1 MYPDVAASATI
12 AVLTIIYNI
21 LATATTPCQPGMP
34 FSQLT
39 AACTSSTS
47 MFTRLTLICSL
58 QNYCGFAA
66 LGEQAYDVRAARV
79 LPFGQALVLSEY
91 LINLPQEVNLFWTKG
106 WSGVTILFLMN

>member
-1 MYPDVAASATI
+1 
-12 AVLTIIYNI
+12 
-21 LATATTPCQPGMP
+21 
-34 FSQLT
+34 
-39 AACTSSTS
+39 

-58 QNYCGFAA
+58 QNVCEFAA
-66 LGEQAYDVRAARV
+66 LGEQVRAARV